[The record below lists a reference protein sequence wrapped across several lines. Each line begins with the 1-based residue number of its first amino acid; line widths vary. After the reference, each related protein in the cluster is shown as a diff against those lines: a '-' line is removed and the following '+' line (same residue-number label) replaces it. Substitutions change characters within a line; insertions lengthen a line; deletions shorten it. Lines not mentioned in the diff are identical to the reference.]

1 MNQYISKIKY
11 LFASLFLT
19 AVACQ
24 DELPEFDY
32 TVEGEDVE
40 LTVPLSLPKMDVQSR
55 ANMPENDLNRV
66 ESLWI
71 ATFNSNTGKMTTDGW
86 IDVTDELPN
95 TDKLPTTDKEV
106 PHKVTLETKSGSS
119 YIVAVANVD
128 NMAIDKDKPTEEKKL
143 SELLMAA
150 DTWEKFLNIAVVSP
164 STRNLIN
171 APLSP
176 LPMCGAYTN
185 LVAGGDH
192 NTLPHRF
199 DDWQTE
205 NFKAYTIPASE
216 NGTMTMTDGAIHLR
230 RLVSQIT
237 FNVRPDNDNIRITPT
252 SYQVVNV
259 PKYSWL
265 YERSA
270 KDGMLA
276 NFGDVN
282 TDESKS
288 GDYYVSPEAF
298 TNFGQVAAEG
308 ERKAGYTFNFWQ
320 GENKH
325 TAPGCADYNA
335 RELEEKN
342 DDNENTGIYTSLS
355 GSNWTPNNMASLVV
369 INCEVEYN
377 AQISVDGEGATDRP
391 DSNKPV
397 WRSGNATYVIH
408 LGYMNEDP
416 TDFNCFRN
424 TRYTYEVAVQG
435 LNQIRVEAWG
445 GDPTN
450 GAEGIVS
457 DVENQSMALDAHYA
471 AYNIKLSDEDLA
483 TWNSE
488 TGKGFGFILTTYD
501 NNTGSPEKTYQETD
515 FVSYASYDDVPAS
528 IKKYINWVELR
539 PTSGEKVLAEYKPRG
554 NNGSGSSD
562 GRTFNLIDAAK
573 GHRYVTAAKAAAG
586 SVTGSDSGEKWYTV
600 FVNEYTYECDGA
612 NETGVDASGRHH
624 WQAYVNANPRRY
636 YLRVTRSVS
645 TDGQSIYAR
654 SKYSGSQ
661 ESITTY
667 YATDQQTVASGSG
680 QVDGSII
687 GVERINESFGLNLR
701 RSFTNSSNEV
711 NGRINL
717 LQFIRSRYNNNGSW
731 TTGSTNRTWNYYL
744 NPTQPQEIGAF
755 YEDNNGKT
763 GYHEAQTV
771 YLPKIYNFRGDA
783 SYDQYSPQ
791 QNSNA
796 SSYIEAIAAC
806 MNRNRDNNGNGTIDN
821 DEIRWYVPA
830 KSKYLRM
837 IIGAAGLGEDALMD
851 YSKISS
857 LPYPGSQN
865 GHNGPFLYYCSD
877 GAVLWAM
884 EGYSTSTWGAYGA
897 IPWQVRCIRNLG
909 TNLANVNEVDQTVMA
924 YTYDKATRVVKPTYY
939 SIENKRP
946 YRLSG
951 NGAGTGQMPVHSLS
965 NYEYNSIY
973 REGFEVSER
982 QIGSISNPKSW
993 TSLKTTVESSSNL
1006 CNESKEGGKTGWR
1019 LPNVTELA
1027 VMRNLGLLTSGQFNI
1042 SCSMVQFNS
1051 NGIKVEPSSSTP
1063 SGTRYFLF
1071 ADGSIV
1077 TQGWEEKENLYFRC
1091 VRDVD

>member
-1 MNQYISKIKY
+1 MNQYISKLKY

-19 AVACQ
+19 VMACQ

-71 ATFNSNTGKMTTDGW
+71 ATYNVRGARTTQETNGW
-86 IDVTDELPN
+86 KQLTPG
-95 TDKLPTTDKEV
+95 TTDKEI
-106 PHKVTLETKSGSS
+106 PHEVTLKTKSGSS
-119 YIVAVANVD
+119 YIVAVANVN
-128 NMAIDKDKPTEEKKL
+128 NMAIDKTDPNMTEKPL
-143 SELLMAA
+143 SELLEAA

-192 NTLPHRF
+192 NTYPHRF
-199 DDWQTE
+199 DDWQIE
-205 NFKAYTIPASE
+205 NFKAFTIPASE

-237 FNVRPDNDNIRITPT
+237 FNIRPDNDNIRITPT

-276 NFGDVN
+276 NFGDLN

-288 GDYYVSPEAF
+288 GNYYVSPEAF

-325 TAPGCADYNA
+325 NAPGCSDYNA
-335 RELEEKN
+335 RELENKN
-342 DDNENTGIYTSLS
+342 DANENTGIYTSLS
-355 GSNWTPNNMASLVV
+355 GSNWTPNNMASLVM

-377 AQISVDGEGATDRP
+377 AQISVDEEGATDQP

-397 WRSGNATYVIH
+397 WRTGNATYVIH
-408 LGYMNEDP
+408 LGYMDEDP

-483 TWNSE
+483 TWNPA

-501 NNTGSPEKTYQETD
+501 NNTARPEKTYQETD

-554 NNGSGSSD
+554 NNGTGSSD
-562 GRTFNLIDAAK
+562 GLTFNLIDAAK
-573 GHRYVTAAKAAAG
+573 GHSYVTAAKAVAG
-586 SVTGSDSGEKWYTV
+586 SVSESDSGEKWYTV

-717 LQFIRSRYNNNGSW
+717 LQFIRSRYNNGSW

-771 YLPKIYNFRGDA
+771 YLPKIYDFRGDR

-821 DEIRWYVPA
+821 DELRWYVPA
-830 KSKYLRM
+830 KGKYLRM
-837 IIGAAGLGEDALMD
+837 IIGAAGLGEDALIN
-851 YSKISS
+851 YSEISKM
-857 LPYPGSQN
+857 PYPGSEN

-884 EGYSTSTWGAYGA
+884 EGYSTSSWGAYGA

-924 YTYDKATRVVKPTYY
+924 YKYDATTLTITPTYY
-939 SIENKRP
+939 NIASKRN
-946 YRLSG
+946 YSLSG
-951 NGAGTGQMPVHSLS
+951 NGTAMGQMPVQSLADV
-965 NYEYNSIY
+965 EYNTIY
-973 REGFEVSER
+973 RNGFQVHTSTYSDTYSGHSSDWSTVKSYIESAN
-982 QIGSISNPKSW
+982 NP
-993 TSLKTTVESSSNL
+993 
-1006 CNESKEGGKTGWR
+1006 CNKLNTNATDGGRWR

-1027 VMRNLGLLTSGQFNI
+1027 VMRNLGLLTGNGTWYL
-1042 SCSMVQFNS
+1042 SCTMAAFDA
-1051 NGIKVEPSSSTP
+1051 NGNKVVPASTTP
-1063 SGTRYFLF
+1063 TGIRYFMSG
-1071 ADGSIV
+1071 GSDIV
-1077 TQGWEEKENLYFRC
+1077 TQGWKGTYRIRC